1 MAQANG
7 RDTLANDSVLLHSR
21 ISSLGALTIK
31 IISAEIGE
39 RLVET
44 FLDARVPGAP
54 ELAGDLWGNMSG
66 ESLNACRHNYSQA
79 EVYTAAA
86 GFRCISGESR
96 PTKISDLGTPE
107 ARIPSPTSFSF
118 PYALERAS
126 CRVKRC
132 SEGPQETAS
141 HHAQSMAL

>member
-66 ESLNACRHNYSQA
+66 ESLYACRHNYS
-79 EVYTAAA
+79 
-86 GFRCISGESR
+86 
-96 PTKISDLGTPE
+96 
-107 ARIPSPTSFSF
+107 
-118 PYALERAS
+118 
-126 CRVKRC
+126 
-132 SEGPQETAS
+132 
-141 HHAQSMAL
+141 